1 MILKDLSFVS
11 PQENILYDDVLL
23 QLAEAGECDE
33 ILRFWESPSYFI
45 VLGRTG
51 KEKDDLRTENVIH
64 DRISVLRRSSGGGTV
79 VQGKGCLN
87 YSLIL
92 SKEKTPEIADLRKS
106 YIYILQ
112 KIVLAL
118 SKLGKECA
126 FLPISDIALLDG
138 EKKIS
143 GNAQKRG
150 RRCILHHG
158 TLLYDFDLHKIE
170 HYLNMPKDIPAYRT
184 QRKHLDFVANLH
196 VSSDAIKK
204 EIVQMFQI
212 NQADD
217 SLHHT
222 EKEILSNLYKRKST
236 EVQFSQ
242 EI

>member
-1 MILKDLSFVS
+1 MILKDLSLDS

-23 QLAEAGECDE
+23 QLAEAGEADE
-33 ILRFWESPSYFI
+33 ILRFWESPDYFI

-51 KEKDDLRTENVIH
+51 KERDDLKVTNIIK

-106 YIYILQ
+106 YGYILQ
-112 KIVLAL
+112 KIISAL
-118 SKLGKECA
+118 KKLNKECV

-150 RRCILHHG
+150 RKFILHHG
-158 TLLYDFDLHKIE
+158 TLLYDFDLNKIE
-170 HYLNMPKDIPAYRT
+170 RYLNMPKDIPEYRT
-184 QRKHLDFVANLH
+184 HRKHLDFVANLH
-196 VSSDAIKK
+196 VSSEAIKR
-204 EIVQMFQI
+204 EIVQLFQI
-212 NQADD
+212 QQADY
-217 SLHHT
+217 SLNHQ
-222 EKEILSNLYKRKST
+222 EKEILSSLSQRKSID
-236 EVQFSQ
+236 VQFS
-242 EI
+242 